1 MKGSYI
7 MKWINMVLIL
17 LFPFIAIAS
26 TAGIIA
32 GLVEDTDGNPLIGA
46 TVVIEGTPF
55 GAMTSPQGEYV
66 IAGLFPGTYTV
77 QARMVGRA
85 TSRVEM
91 VVVEADNISRI
102 DFELEEDATGST
114 VILVTQSRT
123 TILRDIPATAFQLDL
138 SEMRT
143 MSSSTIVDMIAT
155 QPGVVQQDGELH
167 VRGGRS
173 GEVDY
178 VLDGISLRSPMD
190 NRFNFDIPVS
200 AVSNATL
207 MTGGLSIEYGNTL
220 SGIVDLI
227 GKEGGDSFRGTVSGR
242 MGDATSSMISSGEQ
256 VFSESVDVDLSRK
269 DLNNVEI
276 TLSGP
281 EPITENLLPS
291 MGIDIPGE
299 VSISASGQFSA
310 SGKDNTDT
318 RDNWSYNWLND
329 GSGMVK
335 LSYRPAARTIYSLT
349 AVGSYREHGWNQWA
363 WSRYGEVGIVEGD
376 LFLPGSQDYALPVMF
391 SETGGLILNMSH
403 LIGDKTSLKV
413 TMGTVRFQNWNRIY
427 DEEGGYV
434 GEGTNPLFWMTQYS
448 PPQLFESDA
457 GFFYDGIHQNVW
469 HDSKAT
475 VSTAMVGLDM
485 NPNPRARLKVGV
497 SGKYYDLYQYNAYFL
512 SPGNA
517 YLSLWNAYPYSLAAY
532 AQASYRFSG
541 GAITTAGA
549 RADYFNANTSVF
561 SLETGGGVPVEAKIH
576 VSPRFSFSVPFS
588 ERSIFFITYGH
599 YFQMPPMN
607 SLYLQ
612 TTYNMG
618 AERVVS
624 GNPDL
629 DPELTQ
635 LFEVG
640 IRQELDQFSD
650 LAISFYN
657 KDITGLVS
665 TEDHQEGTSYVFT
678 NDNSHGNV
686 RGIEAS
692 VSRMPGSNISG
703 QVFYTFSIAKGKY
716 SSMLDLF
723 NYAQQGIYYVS
734 REENYLDW
742 DQAHQAGTSL
752 EYTFF
757 GSEGPELAGI
767 FPLENTSLAVSW
779 KYGSGTPYSLPPN
792 ESELYVTNSERK
804 PFTMQTDV
812 TMSRGFDFG
821 LGDIKLMAGVF
832 NVFNRSNITHVY
844 DTTLFHTSGDPTG
857 EMGNPRAW
865 SSARHFLFSAVLSW

>member
-1 MKGSYI
+1 MGMRYAA
-7 MKWINMVLIL
+7 LIL
-17 LFPFIAIAS
+17 LLPLTAAALS
-26 TAGIIA
+26 TGVIA
-32 GLVEDTDGNPLIGA
+32 GLVEDTSGNPLIGA

-66 IAGLFPGTYTV
+66 IAGLSPGMYTV

-85 TSRVEM
+85 ISRVEM
-91 VVVEADNISRI
+91 VAVEADNVSRV
-102 DFELEEDATGST
+102 DFELQEDATGST

-143 MSSSTIVDMIAT
+143 MSSATIVDMIAT

-167 VRGGRS
+167 VRGGRA

-227 GKEGGDSFRGTVSGR
+227 GKEGGNSFRGTISGR
-242 MGDATSSMISSGEQ
+242 MGDAISSMISSGEQ
-256 VFSESVDVDLSRK
+256 VFTESIDVDLCRK
-269 DLNNVEI
+269 DLTSGEM

-291 MGIDIPGE
+291 IGIDIPGE
-299 VSISASGQFSA
+299 MTISASGQFST
-310 SGKDNTDT
+310 SGNNNTDT
-318 RDNWSYNWLND
+318 RGNWSYNWLND
-329 GSGMVK
+329 GSAMVK
-335 LSYRPAARTIYSLT
+335 ITYKPVPRTVYSLN

-363 WSRYGEVGIVEGD
+363 WSRYGEVGIVEGY
-376 LFLPGSQDYALPVMF
+376 LYPPGSQDYALPAMF
-391 SETGGLILNMSH
+391 SETGGLILNVSR
-403 LIGDKTSLKV
+403 LIGDKTSLKI
-413 TMGTVRFQNWNRIY
+413 TLGTVKFQNWNRIY
-427 DEEGGYV
+427 DPEGGFV

-448 PPQLFESDA
+448 PPQLFESQL
-457 GFFYDGIHQNVW
+457 GFFYGGIHQNVW

-475 VSTAMVGLDM
+475 VSTGMIGLDM
-485 NPNPRARLKVGV
+485 NPNPRTRLKFGV

-561 SLETGGGVPVEAKIH
+561 DLEAGGGVPVEAKVHI
-576 VSPRFSFSVPFS
+576 SPRFSFSVPFS
-588 ERSIFFITYGH
+588 ERSIFFTTFGH

-612 TTYNMG
+612 TSYNMG
-618 AERVVS
+618 ADRVIA

-640 IRQELDQFSD
+640 MRQELDRYTD

-665 TEDHQEGTSYVFT
+665 TEDHSEGTSYVFT
-678 NDNSHGNV
+678 NDKSHGNV
-686 RGIEAS
+686 RGLETS
-692 VSRMPGSNISG
+692 LSRMLGTNISG
-703 QVFYTFSIAKGKY
+703 QIFYTFSIAKGKY
-716 SSMLDLF
+716 SSMLERF
-723 NYAQQGIYYVS
+723 NYAQFGVVYIS

-742 DQAHQAGTSL
+742 DQAHQAGTTV

-767 FPLENTSLAVSW
+767 YPFENTSTAVSW
-779 KYGSGTPYSLPPN
+779 KYGSGTPYSLPPVAG
-792 ESELYVTNSERK
+792 ELLETNSERR
-804 PFTMQTDV
+804 PYTMQTDV
-812 TMSRGFDFG
+812 TVSRGFDFG
-821 LGDIKLMAGVF
+821 FGEVKLMAGVF
-832 NVFNRSNITHVY
+832 NVFNRMNISHIY
-844 DTTLFHTSGDPTG
+844 DTSLYHTSGDPTS

-865 SSARHFLFSAVLSW
+865 SPARQFLFSAVVSW

>member
-1 MKGSYI
+1 MRLRF
-7 MKWINMVLIL
+7 VFLIL
-17 LFPFIAIAS
+17 LLPLTAAALS
-26 TAGIIA
+26 TGVIV
-32 GLVEDTDGNPLIGA
+32 GLVEDSEGKPLVGA
-46 TVVIEGTPF
+46 TLIIEGTPF
-55 GAMTSPQGEYV
+55 GAMTTPYGEYV
-66 IAGLFPGTYTV
+66 IAGLAPGTYTV

-85 TSRVEM
+85 TARVEM
-91 VVVEADNISRI
+91 VVVEADNVSRV

-138 SEMRT
+138 SEFRT

-167 VRGGRS
+167 VRGGRA

-227 GKEGGDSFRGTVSGR
+227 GKEGAERFKGSISGR
-242 MGDATSSMISSGEQ
+242 MGDAASSMISSGEQ
-256 VFSESVDVDLSRK
+256 VFTESIDVDLCRK
-269 DLNNVEI
+269 DLSSVEM

-281 EPITENLLPS
+281 EPITESLLPS
-291 MGIDIPGE
+291 MGIDLPGE
-299 VSISASGQFSA
+299 MTISASGQFST
-310 SGKDNTDT
+310 SGKDNIDT
-318 RDNWSYNWLND
+318 RGNWSYNWLND
-329 GSGMVK
+329 CSAMVK
-335 LSYRPAARTIYSLT
+335 LSYRPKPGTIYSLN

-363 WSRYGEVGIVEGD
+363 WSNYGELGIIEGY
-376 LFLPGSQDYALPVMF
+376 LYPPGSQDYALPAMF
-391 SETGGLILNMSH
+391 SETGGLILNISH
-403 LIGDKTSLKV
+403 LIGDKTSLKI
-413 TMGTVRFQNWNRIY
+413 TLGTVKFQNWNRIY
-427 DEEGGYV
+427 NPEGGFV
-434 GEGTNPLFWMTQYS
+434 GEGTNPMFWMTQYS
-448 PPQLFESDA
+448 PPQIFESQQ
-457 GFFYDGIHQNVW
+457 GFFYNGIHQNVW

-475 VSTAMVGLDM
+475 VSTGVIGLDV
-485 NPNPRARLKVGV
+485 NPNPRARLKVGI

-517 YLSLWNAYPYSLAAY
+517 YLSLWNAYPFSAAAY

-549 RADYFNANTSVF
+549 RADYFDANTSVF
-561 SLETGGGVPVEAKIH
+561 SFEEGGGVPVDAKIH
-576 VSPRFSFSVPFS
+576 ISPRFSFSVPFS
-588 ERSIFFITYGH
+588 ERSIFFTTFGH

-612 TTYNMG
+612 TMHNMG
-618 AERVVS
+618 AERVIS

-640 IRQELDQFSD
+640 IRQELDRFTD

-665 TEDHQEGTSYVFT
+665 TEDHNEGASYIFT
-678 NDNSHGNV
+678 NDNSHGDV
-686 RGIEAS
+686 RGLETS
-692 VSRMPGSNISG
+692 LSRMSGSNVAG
-703 QVFYTFSIAKGKY
+703 QIFYTFSIAKGKY
-716 SSMLDLF
+716 SSMLERY
-723 NYAQQGIYYVS
+723 NYAQSGVVYAS

-742 DQAHQAGTSL
+742 DQAHQAGTVF

-767 FPLENTSLAVSW
+767 HPFENSSVAISW
-779 KYGSGTPYSLPPN
+779 KYGSGTPYSLPPAAG
-792 ESELYVTNSERK
+792 EPHVTNSERR
-804 PFTMQTDV
+804 PFTMQTDITV
-812 TMSRGFDFG
+812 SRGFDFG
-821 LGDIKLMAGVF
+821 IGKFKLMAGVF
-832 NVFNRSNITHVY
+832 NVFNRRNITHIC
-844 DTTLFHTSGDPTG
+844 DTSLFHTSGDPTG
-857 EMGNPRAW
+857 ENGNPRAW
-865 SSARHFLFSAVLSW
+865 SPARHFLFSAVVSW

>member
-1 MKGSYI
+1 MRV
-7 MKWINMVLIL
+7 VLFL
-17 LFPFIAIAS
+17 LIFLISLTATAS
-26 TAGIIA
+26 SSGVIA
-32 GLVEDTDGNPLIGA
+32 GLVEAGNGDPLIGA
-46 TVVIEGTPF
+46 TVIIEGTPF
-55 GAMTSPQGEYV
+55 GAMTSDRGEYV
-66 IAGLFPGTYTV
+66 IAGLAPGTYTV

-85 TSRVEM
+85 TARVEM
-91 VVVEADNISRI
+91 VVVEADNVSRV
-102 DFELEEDATGST
+102 DFELQEDATGST

-143 MSSSTIVDMIAT
+143 MTSSTIVDMIAT

-167 VRGGRS
+167 VRGGRA

-227 GKEGGDSFRGTVSGR
+227 GKEGGDSFRGTISGR
-242 MGDATSSMISSGEQ
+242 MGDATSTMISSGEQ
-256 VFSESVDVDLSRK
+256 VFTESIDVDLCRR
-269 DLNNVEI
+269 DLSSVEM

-281 EPITENLLPS
+281 EPITETLLPAI
-291 MGIDIPGE
+291 GLDVPGE
-299 VSISASGQFSA
+299 VTISVTGQFSA
-310 SGKDNTDT
+310 SGENNLDT
-318 RDNWSYNWLND
+318 RENWSYNWLND
-329 GSGMVK
+329 ASGMVK
-335 LSYRPAARTIYSLT
+335 LSYRPVARTIFSLN

-363 WSRYGEVGIVEGD
+363 WSRYGEVGIIEGH
-376 LFLPGSQDYALPVMF
+376 LYIPGSQDYALPVMF

-403 LIGDKTSLKV
+403 LIGDKTNLKV
-413 TMGTVRFQNWNRIY
+413 TMGAVKFQNWNRIY
-427 DEEGGYV
+427 DPDGGFV
-434 GEGTNPLFWMTQYS
+434 GEGTNPLFWMTQYT
-448 PPQLFESDA
+448 PPQLFESQL
-457 GFFYDGIHQNVW
+457 GFFYDGVHQNVW
-469 HDSKAT
+469 YDSKAI
-475 VSTAMVGLDM
+475 VSTVNIGLDM
-485 NPNPRARLKVGV
+485 NPNPRARMKVGV

-512 SPGNA
+512 APGNA
-517 YLSLWNAYPYSLAAY
+517 YLSLWNAYPYSIAGY
-532 AQASYRFSG
+532 AQASYRFTA
-541 GAITTAGA
+541 GAITTAGV
-549 RADYFNANTSVF
+549 RADYFNSNTSVF
-561 SLETGGGVPVEAKIH
+561 DLETGGGVPVEAKVHI
-576 VSPRFSFSVPFS
+576 SPRFSFSVPFS
-588 ERSIFFITYGH
+588 ERSIFFTTFGH

-618 AERVVS
+618 AERVIA

-665 TEDHQEGTSYVFT
+665 TENHQESTSYVFT

-686 RGIEAS
+686 RGIETS
-692 VSRMPGSNISG
+692 LSRAPGSNLSG
-703 QVFYTFSIAKGKY
+703 QIFYTFSIAKGKY
-716 SSMLDLF
+716 SSMLEMY
-723 NYAQQGIYYVS
+723 NNAQQGVYYLS

-742 DQAHQAGTSL
+742 DQAHQAGTTL
-752 EYTFF
+752 GYTFF
-757 GSEGPELAGI
+757 GSEGPQIAGI
-767 FPLENTSLAVSW
+767 YPIENTSLSASW
-779 KYGSGTPYSLPPN
+779 KYGSGTPYSLPPT
-792 ESELYVTNSERK
+792 ESTLHETNSERR
-804 PFTMQTDV
+804 PYTMQTDLTV
-812 TMSRGFDFG
+812 SRGFDFG
-821 LGDIKLMAGVF
+821 IGEVKFMAGVF
-832 NVFNRSNITHVY
+832 NIFNRDNITHIY
-844 DTTLFHTSGDPTG
+844 DTSLFHTTGDPTG

-865 SSARHFLFSAVLSW
+865 SPVRHFLFSAVVSW